1 MPDNF
6 NLEIIV
12 FLNNRIGT
20 FQQYSDAVLNSFLK
34 DLVKSRECM
43 EIKTLAN
50 KIKIKSQPRNQILAS
65 NISLFGSEIDFLTI
79 DAEGLDYE
87 VISNDW
93 NKYRQKLFLLK
104 F

>member
-1 MPDNF
+1 
-6 NLEIIV
+6 
-12 FLNNRIGT
+12 
-20 FQQYSDAVLNSFLK
+20 
-34 DLVKSRECM
+34 M